1 MTDSRSSVLISASAR
16 IVAAYVSNNA
26 VYSGTLS
33 TLIPAVHRALDGLD
47 RPAVYD
53 PAPLAGSVSIRH
65 TVKRDYII
73 SLEDGKR
80 YRVLT
85 RHLRKFGLT
94 PEKYREKWDLAVDYP
109 MTAPSYSEVRSRLAK
124 RSGLGRKFA
133 DPVSGELQ
141 A

>member
-26 VYSGTLS
+26 VHVGTLS
-33 TLIPAVHRALDGLD
+33 ILIPAVHEALYGLG
-47 RPAVYD
+47 RPTAYE

-65 TVKRDYII
+65 TVTRDYIL

-133 DPVSGELQ
+133 DLVSGELQ

>member
-33 TLIPAVHRALDGLD
+33 TLISAVHRALDGVG
-47 RPAVYD
+47 RAAAYD
-53 PAPLAGSVSIRH
+53 PAPFAGSVPIRH
-65 TVKRDYII
+65 TVTRDYIL

-94 PEKYREKWDLAVDYP
+94 PEKYREKWELAGDYP
-109 MTAPSYSEVRSRLAK
+109 MTAPSYSEIRSRLAK
-124 RSGLGRKFA
+124 QSGFGKKVG
-133 DPVSGELQ
+133 DIESGDHL

>member
-1 MTDSRSSVLISASAR
+1 MTGSRSSVLISASAR

-26 VYSGTLS
+26 VHAGTLS
-33 TLIPAVHRALDGLD
+33 TLIPAVHEALDGLG
-47 RPAVYD
+47 RAAACN

-65 TVKRDYII
+65 TVTRDYLL

-85 RHLRKFGLT
+85 RHLRKCGLT

-109 MTAPSYSEVRSRLAK
+109 MTAPSYSEVRSRLAR
-124 RSGLGRKFA
+124 RSGFGKKFG
-133 DPVSGELQ
+133 DIDSGDLL